1 MIKNKILLVGI
12 DQELA
17 NLIKKTLKLNDW
29 ECVICANLE
38 KILKILE
45 TEYDRIACF
54 LINSRVSGGLGYDI
68 IKEVKEI
75 EKYQKIP
82 AYTLN
87 NIKNQ
92 DFFIREIPRRNI
104 PVGPPLD
111 SNKLGSTNDLIDF
124 LKKKW
129 EQQDKEKKDREDFE

>member
-104 PVGPPLD
+104 PVGP
-111 SNKLGSTNDLIDF
+111 
-124 LKKKW
+124 
-129 EQQDKEKKDREDFE
+129 